1 MYEKIVTDTDALNTR
16 EKILHMARREFFDK
30 GFANANVRAIAELA
44 GVTTG
49 ALYHFFKNKDD
60 LFDVLVGNVFD
71 EFLNLIMHTN
81 VLKTKEIGMK
91 TDELSV
97 IIEVSQVR
105 FLRMVDFFYDNWDAM
120 KLIIC
125 CSKGSSYEHI
135 FDKAIELVENET
147 IRLLKL
153 DNITISR
160 RRHFFVHVM
169 VSAHFENLKEIFY
182 HDLKK
187 KEAVEYVLDFN
198 AYHCAG
204 WKQYWMDQV
213 N

>member
-1 MYEKIVTDTDALNTR
+1 
-16 EKILHMARREFFDK
+16 
-30 GFANANVRAIAELA
+30 
-44 GVTTG
+44 
-49 ALYHFFKNKDD
+49 
-60 LFDVLVGNVFD
+60 
-71 EFLNLIMHTN
+71 
-81 VLKTKEIGMK
+81 MK

-97 IIEVSQVR
+97 ITEVSQVR